1 MITYPID
8 TVSTAGRWVLYDTDT
23 GQYYTMSGGSGN
35 WPNGDGTEIVGLDA
49 ALVPLLKVADTIPGF
64 DPFLESVVSSD
75 VIDLTS
81 NELRSTFVVS
91 ALSGESLAVAQA
103 DKAADDA
110 HAAASAAFESLSKG
124 KQALWE
130 SVRVAVSAA
139 LMVGDFATAKEI
151 LLTTPLIYDGADADR
166 DSFLALF
173 P

>member
-1 MITYPID
+1 MQYPID
-8 TVSTAGRWVLYDTDT
+8 IEATKGKWVIYDKTAKTHSR
-23 GQYYTMSGGSGN
+23 MGGNGN

-49 ALVPLLKVADTIPGF
+49 NLVPLLRVADTTPSF
-64 DPFLESVVSSD
+64 DPSLEAVVSSD

-91 ALSGESLAVAQA
+91 ALSGESLAVTQA

-110 HAAASAAFESLSKG
+110 HAAASAAFESLPKG

-130 SVRVAVSAA
+130 SVRVGVSAA